1 MTKKLPV
8 WRKIGYGLGDL
19 GGNLVYQPP
28 WLFLLF
34 YLTDVFGISPATA
47 GLIMLSAK
55 LWDGIFDPFFG
66 YYSDKVH
73 TRWGSKRPFLLWF
86 AIPFGLA
93 FALLF
98 YGPAL
103 PANIKPV
110 YAAITYTLLCTMI
123 SVINIPYTS
132 LTAAM
137 TTSSEERNSITVY
150 RMILSTVGMILAS
163 AAFTPLVEYFGNG
176 LTGYRSVGMIF
187 GFSAAVL
194 ILICFLTVK
203 ENTTTNVHQRFTFR
217 QVWKVLVVNKPYQR
231 FVSATFLQFTAIGI
245 LCNAVNYY
253 ARYVF
258 WQQSDS
264 FFGWQMTSESFKSI
278 GFLAIFLM
286 TIIFMPLA
294 AKISAK
300 FGKLFWMRWGTL
312 YLALNFFIL
321 IFFDQLH
328 SVCLILI
335 LLNAGI
341 GWTAVTLN
349 PWSMLPDTVEY
360 SEWKTGIRCDGLL
373 FGIFNMLFKVS
384 AAIAGV
390 ACGFALEIGG
400 YIPNQAQSY
409 SSLITIKLLI
419 GVVPPLLLII
429 AFFIMGKYPISAALH
444 RQMVNDINERKRV
457 LRQEKC

>member
-1 MTKKLPV
+1 
-8 WRKIGYGLGDL
+8 
-19 GGNLVYQPP
+19 
-28 WLFLLF
+28 
-34 YLTDVFGISPATA
+34 
-47 GLIMLSAK
+47 
-55 LWDGIFDPFFG
+55 
-66 YYSDKVH
+66 
-73 TRWGSKRPFLLWF
+73 
-86 AIPFGLA
+86 
-93 FALLF
+93 
-98 YGPAL
+98 
-103 PANIKPV
+103 
-110 YAAITYTLLCTMI
+110 
-123 SVINIPYTS
+123 
-132 LTAAM
+132 
-137 TTSSEERNSITVY
+137 
-150 RMILSTVGMILAS
+150 
-163 AAFTPLVEYFGNG
+163 
-176 LTGYRSVGMIF
+176 
-187 GFSAAVL
+187 
-194 ILICFLTVK
+194 
-203 ENTTTNVHQRFTFR
+203 
-217 QVWKVLVVNKPYQR
+217 
-231 FVSATFLQFTAIGI
+231 
-245 LCNAVNYY
+245 
-253 ARYVF
+253 
-258 WQQSDS
+258 
-264 FFGWQMTSESFKSI
+264 
-278 GFLAIFLM
+278 
-286 TIIFMPLA
+286 
-294 AKISAK
+294 
-300 FGKLFWMRWGTL
+300 MRWGTL